1 MIPLRDDIPSRKY
14 PFINTLLI
22 AINIAVFLWEI
33 TLPSYIRENIFF
45 KFGVLPYRFYNLNLL
60 PSAILSLFTSMFL
73 HGGWSHIVGNM
84 IYLYIFGDNV
94 EDAMGHFRYL
104 FFYIISGIVAGLVQ
118 VLFSVNPYIPAIGA
132 SGAIAGV
139 LGAYIRFYPGA
150 RILTIALFGFF
161 IDFIYI
167 PAFIYLGLWFI
178 LQLFSGFFSLIFL
191 DLSGGIGWWAHIG
204 GFVFGFLISKY
215 FRKKYRY
222 YYYYHYF

>member
-45 KFGVLPYRFYNLNLL
+45 KFGVLPYRFYNPNLL

-104 FFYIISGIVAGLVQ
+104 LFYIISGIVAGLVQ

-139 LGAYIRFYPGA
+139 LGAYIRLYPGA

-191 DLSGGIGWWAHIG
+191 DLSGGIAWWAHIG